1 MNSTAISR
9 SSPATTPPLLEVR
22 GLGHAFGGLSVLTDV
37 NFEVAPGRI
46 AGLIGPNGSGKSTC
60 FNIVSGFLAPRSG
73 TVRFE
78 GRDVTRMSVQAHSR
92 MGLVR
97 TFQTPQVFAHMSVL
111 ENLMTGSYKT
121 TRCGAFA
128 DMLGL
133 PAARRDLHTM
143 RERAQAAAH
152 KFGLTAL
159 LNRRAGDL
167 PAGQMR
173 VVELARACIGE
184 PRLLL
189 LDEPSSGLNSSE
201 IDLLRDWIVQL
212 NHEGLGILL
221 VSHDMGLMTVAQDV
235 HVLYFGEII
244 ASGPMDVVESDARVR
259 EAYLGV

>member
-1 MNSTAISR
+1 MNST
-9 SSPATTPPLLEVR
+9 SSVHKTPALLEVR
-22 GLGHAFGGLSVLTDV
+22 QLGHSFGGLSVLTHLNFDV
-37 NFEVAPGRI
+37 VQGQI

-60 FNIVSGFLAPRSG
+60 FNIVSGFLPPRKG
-73 TVRFE
+73 TVRFD
-78 GRDVTRMSVQAHSR
+78 GQDVTRLSVQAHSR

-111 ENLMTGSYKT
+111 ENLMTGSYKNT
-121 TRCGAFA
+121 ACGAFA
-128 DMLGL
+128 DMLRL
-133 PAARRDLHTM
+133 PHARRDLNTL
-143 RERAQAAAH
+143 RERALAAAD
-152 KFGLTAL
+152 KFGLTPL
-159 LNRRAGDL
+159 LKRRAGDL

-201 IDLLRDWIVQL
+201 IALLRDWIVQL
-212 NHEGLGILL
+212 NQEGLSILL
-221 VSHDMGLMTVAQDV
+221 VSHDMGLMTVAHDV

-244 ASGPMDVVESDARVR
+244 ARGPMATIESDARVR